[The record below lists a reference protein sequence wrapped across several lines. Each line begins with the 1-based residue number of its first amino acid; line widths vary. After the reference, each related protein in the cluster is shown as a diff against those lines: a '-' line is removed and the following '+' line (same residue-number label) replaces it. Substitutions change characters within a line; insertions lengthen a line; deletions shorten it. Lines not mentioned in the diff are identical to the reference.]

1 MLILHVFQNKTV
13 SYSHISRYTEH
24 RQNEQPHKQQQNK
37 TKPKYNQ
44 TNQQT
49 RLTSTNILTKITFD
63 KLFSDVVYGRITYIP
78 VGSVEIVSW
87 TKTKGTNVDIVG

>member
-1 MLILHVFQNKTV
+1 MNNHTG
-13 SYSHISRYTEH
+13 SS
-24 RQNEQPHKQQQNK
+24 K
-37 TKPKYNQ
+37 TKHNQ
-44 TNQQT
+44 NTSRQIKLIPNQQT

-63 KLFSDVVYGRITYIP
+63 ILFSDVVYGRITYIP

>member
-1 MLILHVFQNKTV
+1 MNNHT
-13 SYSHISRYTEH
+13 SSS
-24 RQNEQPHKQQQNK
+24 K
-37 TKPKYNQ
+37 TKHNQ
-44 TNQQT
+44 NTTRQIKLIPNQQT

-78 VGSVEIVSW
+78 VDSVEIVSW